1 MKTDH
6 LIRRIGGI
14 EVPTPGRWTIPR
26 THVTV
31 RYSARTGFARRVSG
45 RAPAATGVLDVA
57 DDPSQSTLVLYVA
70 AWRNTQTPAVPSLGE
85 LLGSEH
91 VHGIT
96 LRGSSMDLHA
106 DGGWR
111 LRGLADVSWISSAA
125 VIGVG
130 YHGVYRTGDGGKAW
144 LTVRADID
152 HDVDGLRRKGPVSI
166 VADVLAVAPTRADP
180 CGPVDAGRAA

>member
-1 MKTDH
+1 MRTDH
-6 LIRRIGGI
+6 LIRQVGGI

-26 THVTV
+26 THVAV
-31 RYSARTGFARRVSG
+31 RYSARNGFARRVRG
-45 RAPAATGVLDVA
+45 RAPAATGVLDVV
-57 DDPSQSTLVLYVA
+57 DDPGQTTLVLSVA
-70 AWRNTQTPAVPSLGE
+70 AWRSTQTPAVPSLGE

-111 LRGLADVSWISSAA
+111 LRGFADVGWISGAA
-125 VIGVG
+125 VIGVE

-144 LTVRADID
+144 LTARADID
-152 HDVDGLRRKGPVSI
+152 HDVNGLRRRGPVSI
-166 VADVLAVAPTRADP
+166 VADVLAVAPTRADDGVP
-180 CGPVDAGRAA
+180 ADTGRAA